1 MTATGIPQT
10 QYATHP
16 AIDHSGSVTRT
27 RTEHTA
33 LIVVDLQAGTA
44 PYQRTHPVETVVAN
58 VEALA
63 RATRAA
69 GGTVVFIRH
78 DPATTPT
85 GATQYGGGPR
95 PAPVAY
101 GSLLPERAD
110 DDGNL
115 TRGGWSAFAGTGLDE
130 RLRAD
135 GVTEVVVVGQATTF
149 GVESTARA
157 AYDLGY
163 DVVLVED
170 ATNDPDP
177 DAHAARF
184 RSVFPALGV
193 VVQTADLA
201 GPGAA

>member
-1 MTATGIPQT
+1 MPHGAIE
-10 QYATHP
+10 HP
-16 AIDHSGSVTRT
+16 GPVTRT
-27 RTEHTA
+27 APEHTA
-33 LIVVDLQAGTA
+33 LLVVDLQAGTA
-44 PYQRTHPVETVVAN
+44 PYQRTHSVDVVVAN
-58 VEALA
+58 VDALA
-63 RATRAA
+63 RATRDA
-69 GGTVVFIRH
+69 GGRVVFIRH
-78 DPATTPT
+78 DPAATPA

-101 GSLLPERAD
+101 GSLLLERAD

-163 DVVLVED
+163 DVIIVED

-177 DAHAARF
+177 DAHADRF

-193 VVQTADLA
+193 VTQTADLVA
-201 GPGAA
+201 STEG

>member
-1 MTATGIPQT
+1 MTATGIPRT

-16 AIDHSGSVTRT
+16 AIDHPGSVTRT

-44 PYQRTHPVETVVAN
+44 QYQRTHPVETVVAN
-58 VEALA
+58 VDTLA

-78 DPATTPT
+78 DPAGTPA

-110 DDGNL
+110 DDRNL

-193 VVQTADLA
+193 VAQTADLA
-201 GPGAA
+201 GPGAV

>member
-1 MTATGIPQT
+1 M
-10 QYATHP
+10 
-16 AIDHSGSVTRT
+16 TRT
-27 RTEHTA
+27 RTDHTA
-33 LIVVDLQAGTA
+33 LLVVDLQAGTA
-44 PYQRTHPVETVVAN
+44 PYQRTHPVDAVVAN
-58 VEALA
+58 VDALA
-63 RATRAA
+63 RATRNA
-69 GGTVVFIRH
+69 GGPVVFIRH
-78 DPATTPT
+78 DPAATPA

-101 GSLLPERAD
+101 GSLLLEPAD
-110 DDGNL
+110 DDTL
-115 TRGGWSAFAGTGLDE
+115 TRGGWSAFAGTDLDE
-130 RLRAD
+130 RLRAG
-135 GVTEVVVVGQATTF
+135 GVTAVVVVGQATTF

-193 VVQTADLA
+193 VTQTADLA